1 MSKIFKTNAKELVDS
16 KEMEDPGVLCD
27 LKNYI
32 LEFQYPLVDSM
43 SDEELADIFKQTNRG
58 FLISWMLKLGIYDG
72 EVSAEDT
79 KFLGTILYEN
89 GFCTKEEM
97 IPFMLSSLDPSK
109 QLNILQNMFIYIKTI
124 KKQNS
129 DKFSKFVSLDDI
141 ETLSKNTLNL
151 FPMYGEIKVLDNEK
165 PSVIKTENVIED
177 YKYNISENNSI
188 NVDEIMENIS
198 YGLSTMKNVVKNRLK
213 HEDNR
218 IIPSPEADK
227 IFKNCNQYMKQVC
240 QFLKDIKTIQEF
252 NQNNHTL
259 LIDDGEISSMTS
271 MSMLNEINE
280 EIRKILRY
288 KDKEEMK

>member
-1 MSKIFKTNAKELVDS
+1 
-16 KEMEDPGVLCD
+16 MEDPGVLCD

-72 EVSAEDT
+72 AVSAEDT

-97 IPFMLSSLDPSK
+97 IPFMLGSLDPSK

-151 FPMYGEIKVLDNEK
+151 FPMYGEIKVFDNEK
-165 PSVIKTENVIED
+165 SSVIKTENVIED
-177 YKYNISENNSI
+177 YKYNISENNTI

-288 KDKEEMK
+288 KDEEERK